1 MSDDAR
7 EHLRTASELLE
18 DASDATTGEAADRL
32 DGFADRVA
40 GWAEGTNDPDHG
52 ALANVLLKLDDV
64 ADEVGGSVAE
74 DIQTARS
81 EITEFRKTVGGV

>member
-7 EHLRTASELLE
+7 EHLRTASELLDE
-18 DASDATTGEAADRL
+18 AAAATDGEAADRL
-32 DGFADRVA
+32 ATFADRVA
-40 GWAEGTNDPDHG
+40 GWAGGESDPDHG

-64 ADEVGGSVAE
+64 ADEVGGGVGE